1 MERREDVRVG
11 RALLTDLPEGILI
24 GPLLGRDDQTGD
36 HNAQHDARDFRHRT
50 STTLSLKRQWVV
62 KCAVMRKAIASG
74 QNQQQIVA
82 AKLTKDFNE
91 KTQEAVLGQP
101 S

>member
-1 MERREDVRVG
+1 
-11 RALLTDLPEGILI
+11 
-24 GPLLGRDDQTGD
+24 
-36 HNAQHDARDFRHRT
+36 
-50 STTLSLKRQWVV
+50 
-62 KCAVMRKAIASG
+62 MRKAIASG

-101 S
+101 SGIRNEAEAFRAES